1 MQFKRGPS
9 SSQMARVVMSI
20 TTAIYVTI
28 PVYAVAV
35 LLYRRGAKDDADI
48 AGAFVLAGLLVGLT
62 AYDYQRTRRHRAD
75 MDVPFALVQLLLG
88 IAVVT
93 FVNLGG
99 GGDPGTY
106 RILYLLPL
114 VVAAV
119 MGDLTMISTVWA
131 VSLACLG
138 YVVFRQSGHQVDTT
152 AWTVIVDGAAWGSAA
167 VAMHVA
173 AQRFLAGTAAAE
185 AVAQLATV
193 ADRLERWPEG
203 LAPCMPLIA
212 RALDAERALILAGSA
227 GSALEPVGTYPPGA
241 GVHPA
246 LATGAARALDGD
258 RIIDNGELVFI
269 PRRTASGL
277 DVVIVTRQ
285 AAHHRVRFD
294 MAVTVSQLIAGI
306 VDRASLIGSLRELA
320 MTDPLTGLPNRRSM
334 FESLDRFVAIAA
346 RNAEPFSVAMVDL
359 DHFKD
364 YNDRF
369 GHQAGDR
376 ILRELGAAFATGIR
390 HQDLVARYGGEE
402 FCVLMPG
409 TTADGAATLFDHL
422 RRQDTVAVTEG
433 VSFSAGLA
441 QWDGHETPDELLAR
455 ADAALYRA
463 KGRGRDR
470 VETAA

>member
-1 MQFKRGPS
+1 
-9 SSQMARVVMSI
+9 
-20 TTAIYVTI
+20 
-28 PVYAVAV
+28 
-35 LLYRRGAKDDADI
+35 
-48 AGAFVLAGLLVGLT
+48 
-62 AYDYQRTRRHRAD
+62 
-75 MDVPFALVQLLLG
+75 
-88 IAVVT
+88 
-93 FVNLGG
+93 
-99 GGDPGTY
+99 
-106 RILYLLPL
+106 
-114 VVAAV
+114 

-212 RALDAERALILAGSA
+212 RALDAERALILAGSS
-227 GSALEPVGTYPPGA
+227 GSALEPVGTYPPDA

-390 HQDLVARYGGEE
+390 HQDLVGKE
-402 FCVLMPG
+402 
-409 TTADGAATLFDHL
+409 
-422 RRQDTVAVTEG
+422 
-433 VSFSAGLA
+433 
-441 QWDGHETPDELLAR
+441 PDPRHQR
-455 ADAALYRA
+455 ADADRPR
-463 KGRGRDR
+463 GGGERSEQRPGRDR
-470 VETAA
+470 RARRLAHRPQVVEAEHPVEAQLLGPARGGQGCVGPVPELREGGTDPHRSRPPRCGGPGTWDGSGGSGGSGGTALTRRLRPGT

>member
-9 SSQMARVVMSI
+9 SSEMMRIVMSI
-20 TTAIYVTI
+20 TTAVYVTI
-28 PVYAVAV
+28 PVYAAAV
-35 LLYRRGAKDDADI
+35 LLYRRGVKVGDDI
-48 AGAFVLAGLLVGLT
+48 ATAYVLAGLLVCLT
-62 AYDYQRTRRHRAD
+62 TYDYYRTRRRRAQ
-75 MDVPFALVQLLLG
+75 MNVPFALVQLLVG

-93 FVNLGG
+93 FVNLGAG
-99 GGDPGTY
+99 GAPGTY

-114 VVAAV
+114 VVVAV
-119 MGDLTMISTVWA
+119 MGDLAMIAAVWT

-138 YVVFRQSGHQVDTT
+138 YLVFRQTGHQVDTT
-152 AWTVIVDGAAWGSAA
+152 VWTMVIDGSAWGSVA
-167 VAMHVA
+167 VAVHLA

-185 AVAQLATV
+185 SVAELAAV
-193 ADRLERWPEG
+193 ADRVEQWPEG

-212 RALDAERALILAGSA
+212 RALDAERVLVFAGSPGA
-227 GSALEPVGTYPPGA
+227 TLEAVATYPQGA

-258 RIIDNGELVFI
+258 RIVDTGELVFI

-285 AAHHRVRFD
+285 ATRHHLRPHV
-294 MAVTVSQLIAGI
+294 AVTVSQLIAGI

-346 RNAEPFSVAMVDL
+346 RSAEPFSVAMVDL

-376 ILRELGAAFATGIR
+376 VLRDLGTTFAAAIR
-390 HQDLVARYGGEE
+390 QQDLVARYGGEE

-409 TTADGAATLFDHL
+409 TTASGAATLLDHL
-422 RRQDTVAVTEG
+422 RPQQVEG
-433 VSFSAGLA
+433 ITAAVSFSAGIA
-441 QWDGHETPDELLAR
+441 QWDGHETPDELLSR

-463 KGRGRDR
+463 KEQGRDR